1 MLRGTGR
8 SSRGGGAYSS
18 RSTRWAILLFMGYWI
33 MFAAE
38 LSMIRFT
45 KGVDGR
51 WVATTADQPAVWMS
65 LTVLAVTVLSMV
77 VSVLYIIS
85 WVKERRL
92 RRWLWGYHE
101 LDGYDVIHIVAWM
114 HVYQAATL
122 VLYGL
127 VLEGSFFAAGT
138 VGSVFESAMYQM
150 FLLILIPL
158 WFRGRWEELGIKKP
172 IKLWRMILTLLLL
185 LLFIAQV
192 MDLVVTKPVADWFGI
207 SLASEREQQI
217 ENEIVQAKNTNMLAA
232 WASVLVI
239 GILVPIAE
247 ELLFR
252 GVVQTYLVRRLGAL
266 AGILLSSFWFALL
279 HMDVALLAPLF
290 VIGMGLGFVRHRYQS
305 IWGAI
310 VLHAINNMT
319 GVLYYF
325 Q

>member
-1 MLRGTGR
+1 MLRGTGL
-8 SSRGGGAYSS
+8 SLHDGGAGRD

-51 WVATTADQPAVWMS
+51 WVATTTDQPAVWLS
-65 LTVLAVTVLSMV
+65 VTILAVTVMSMV
-77 VSVLYIIS
+77 VSVLYISS
-85 WVKERRL
+85 WVKRR
-92 RRWLWGYHE
+92 RQRHWLWGYHE
-101 LDGYDVIHIVAWM
+101 LDGQDVFHIVAWM
-114 HVYQAATL
+114 HVYQAVTL
-122 VLYGL
+122 ILYGL
-127 VLEGSFFAAGT
+127 VLEGTFFPTGT
-138 VGSVFESAMYQM
+138 VGSVFESALYQL
-150 FLLILIPL
+150 FLLLLIPL
-158 WFRGRWEELGIKKP
+158 WFRGRWEKIGIKKP
-172 IKLWRMILTLLLL
+172 VKLWHMILTLLVLL
-185 LLFIAQV
+185 FFIAQG
-192 MDLVVTKPVADWFGI
+192 MDSVVTKPVADWFGI

-217 ENEIVQAKNTNMLAA
+217 ESEIVQAKNTNMLAA
-232 WASVLVI
+232 LASVLVI

-252 GVVQTYLVRRLGAL
+252 GVVQTYLVSRLGAL

-290 VIGMGLGFVRHRYQS
+290 VIGIGLGYVRHRYQS
-305 IWGAI
+305 IWGAVI
-310 VLHAINNMT
+310 LHAINNMT